1 MIYKETKNIPPQNL
15 SIKMKSTAPGKGG
28 NTVEDSQIIEL
39 YWQRDEQAI
48 AETAQKY
55 GAFCFTIAS
64 SILTVRE
71 DAEECINDT
80 YHQVW
85 NAIPPQR
92 PIRFRPWL
100 GRIVRNAAI
109 NLWNKNHTQK
119 RYAGMTAL
127 LHELEECIPAPQTAE
142 QSLEEKELTQ
152 LIERWLRSLSPED
165 RILFVR
171 RYWYGVPLQ
180 ELAAQQGILPGK
192 LAGRMHR
199 LRSALKTVL
208 EREGICL

>member
-1 MIYKETKNIPPQNL
+1 MKGFTPKE
-15 SIKMKSTAPGKGG
+15 GG
-28 NTVEDSQIIEL
+28 NTVEDSQIMEL

-48 AETAQKY
+48 AQTAQKY
-55 GAFCFTIAS
+55 GTFCFTVANN
-64 SILTVRE
+64 ILTVRE
-71 DAEECINDT
+71 DAEECVNDA

-92 PIRFRPWL
+92 PVRFRPWL

-127 LHELEECIPAPQTAE
+127 LHELEECIPAPQTA
-142 QSLEEKELTQ
+142 QQALEEKELTQ

-180 ELAAQQGILPGK
+180 ELAAQQGILPGR

-199 LRSALKTVL
+199 LRRDLKTVL
-208 EREGICL
+208 EKEGICL